1 MKQFNNHQNDE
12 PMARVAMYKGGDLWL
27 QFNFTPE
34 GFVMVLGFVAV
45 LIIGVAHALNQPE
58 QIAAAPAA
66 GPEKFEAV
74 ALAMTSMPA
83 PAVNAATKSAPAIT
97 RRPVSVESKT
107 HLLRAES
114 DEDARNI
121 RYIIRFQHV
130 ARAEHEKYGI
140 PASVKMAQGIL
151 ETAGGTSKL
160 ARELNNHFGIKC
172 KERSCRP
179 GHCANYTDDSHKD
192 FFLKHQTAWES
203 WRQHSLLLSNP
214 DWRYAKYISQ
224 CGNDYKCWADG
235 LQASGYA
242 TNKSY
247 AAALKRIIE
256 RYDLHQLDK
265 GKHFITSQK

>member
-1 MKQFNNHQNDE
+1 MNQNNDNQH
-12 PMARVAMYKGGDLWL
+12 MARVAVHKGGSLWM

-34 GFVMVLGFVAV
+34 GFVMVLGFLAV

-58 QIAAAPAA
+58 KIIAQAP
-66 GPEKFEAV
+66 GVEKFEAV
-74 ALAMTSMPA
+74 SLAMA
-83 PAVNAATKSAPAIT
+83 SAPAPVTSATKAAPSIT
-97 RRPVSVESKT
+97 KKPVLAESKT
-107 HLLRAES
+107 HLLKAET

-121 RYIIRFQHV
+121 RYILRFQHV

-172 KERSCRP
+172 KERNCHA
-179 GHCANYTDDSHKD
+179 GHCSNYTDDSHKD
-192 FFLKHQTAWES
+192 FFLRHQTAWES
-203 WRQHSLLLSNP
+203 WRTHSKLLANP
-214 DWRYAKYISQ
+214 EWRYAKYISQ
-224 CGNDYKCWADG
+224 CGNDYKCWAEG

-242 TNKSY
+242 TSKQY
-247 AAALKRIIE
+247 AAALKRLIE

-265 GKHFITSQK
+265 GKHFITSLK